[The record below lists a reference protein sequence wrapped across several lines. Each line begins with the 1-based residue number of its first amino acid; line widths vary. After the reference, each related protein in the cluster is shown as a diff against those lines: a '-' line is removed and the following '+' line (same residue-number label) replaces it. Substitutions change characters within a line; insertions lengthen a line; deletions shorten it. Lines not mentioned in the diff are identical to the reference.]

1 MTQYG
6 NNIRVTYLITTKNR
20 GTYLEKTLANVR
32 EFIELNDELIII
44 DGLSTDNTAEI
55 VARHRD
61 IVTVF
66 VSEKDYGEAHAFNKG
81 VFRARGKYI
90 KPITDDDYFYPDAM
104 RRLIAEMQSTP
115 DVDAIQCGGEVWKV
129 ENGQP
134 VFVAFR
140 FLPPDIVA
148 TAESIF
154 DYASIGLGVIVRRST
169 MERIGGVSGNYTSV
183 DGDLTCRLV
192 ECNCVIRY
200 LDINLYRWYIHPH
213 SGFNERKKFEK
224 DRFFFDVR
232 LGRWE
237 NVVRQDLEM
246 LAEVTSVNVSPHLR
260 ALFQW
265 VWIAGALSRSPL
277 WRLSSIVFW
286 FVRTGLTVRRKFRGA
301 LSLTNHRRT
310 TRPYAA
316 TTEARQWTNRLM

>member
-1 MTQYG
+1 MQHG
-6 NNIRVTYLITTKNR
+6 NDIRVTYLITTKNR

-32 EFIELNDELIII
+32 EFIEPDDELVII

-61 IVTVF
+61 IVTIF
-66 VSEKDYGEAHAFNKG
+66 VSEKDSGEAHAFNKG

-104 RRLIAEMQSTP
+104 RRLIAEMESNP
-115 DVDAIQCGGEVWKV
+115 YVDAIQCGGEVWKV

-134 VFVAFR
+134 VFVTFR
-140 FLPPDIVA
+140 FLPPDLTA

-154 DYASIGLGVIVRRST
+154 DHASIGLGVIVRRST
-169 MERIGGVSGNYTSV
+169 MERTGGVSGNYTSV

-192 ECNCVIRY
+192 ECNCVVRY
-200 LDINLYRWYIHPH
+200 LDIDLYRWYMHPH
-213 SGFNERKKFEK
+213 SGFNKRKEFEK
-224 DRFFFDVR
+224 DRFLFDVR

-237 NVVRQDLEM
+237 NVVRHDPEM
-246 LAEVTSVNVSPHLR
+246 LAEVTSVNVGPHLR

-265 VWIAGALSRSPL
+265 IWIAGALSRSVL
-277 WRLSSIVFW
+277 WRLSPIVFW
-286 FVRTGLTVRRKFRGA
+286 LVHVVEAVSKKVRRT
-301 LSLTNHRRT
+301 LSPMSVQQT
-310 TRPYAA
+310 TASRVE
-316 TTEARQWTNRLM
+316 TSEVHQWTGRLI